1 MSDSG
6 NTYLVWLE
14 WPERC
19 FRVDAEALRFLRGL
33 VPLGGRVVRARSERA
48 FLRWLPKATHVVT
61 WHFRREWFASA
72 KRLKVLATPG
82 AGRELV
88 AHEGAPK
95 GVTVHFGGFHGQI
108 MSESVAGF
116 VLAWAHG
123 FFRPEIAEAS
133 AEGHPWR
140 ETWPRRALGG
150 KCSLVA
156 GTHAVVLGYGKV
168 GRAIGDKLSALGVN
182 VSGFSRRNIA
192 DLPAAAKTADW
203 LVLALPSDT
212 GTDGI
217 LGRRLISKLPRRCV
231 VVNVGRGNAVDEAA
245 LLSALKS
252 GRLAGAY
259 LDVFCGEPGPL
270 ANLGAVA
277 ASGGILGTPADE
289 LPKSLVMMPHSSA
302 FCSEY
307 LRLCFK
313 ELKDEGLV

>member
-6 NTYLVWLE
+6 DTYLVWLE

-33 VPLGGRVVRARSERA
+33 VPPGGRVVRARGERA
-48 FLRWLPKATHVVT
+48 FLRRLPQATHVVT
-61 WHFRREWFASA
+61 WHFRREWFAFA
-72 KRLKVLATPG
+72 RRLRVLATPG

-88 AHEGAPK
+88 AHEGVPK

-108 MSESVAGF
+108 MAETVAGF
-116 VLAWAHG
+116 VLAWSHG
-123 FFRPEIAEAS
+123 FFRPELAEAS
-133 AEGHPWR
+133 AKGLPWR
-140 ETWPRRALGG
+140 ETWPRTALGG
-150 KCSLVA
+150 RCSLVA
-156 GTHAVVLGYGKV
+156 GTHAVVVGYGKV
-168 GRAIGDKLSALGVN
+168 GSAIGGKLSALGVR
-182 VSGFSRRNIA
+182 VSGFSRRNID

-212 GTDGI
+212 GTDGF
-217 LGRRLISKLPRRCV
+217 LGRRLVSRLPRRCV
-231 VVNVGRGNAVDEAA
+231 VVNVGRGNAVDEEA
-245 LLSALKS
+245 LLEALRS

-270 ANLGAVA
+270 ADVGGAA
-277 ASGGILGTPADE
+277 ASGGILGTPPGE
-289 LPKSLVMMPHSSA
+289 LPRNLVMMPHSSA
-302 FCSEY
+302 FCAEY